1 MPRPQA
7 PFVGPAPI
15 ETIETEIFGE
25 GGEGTLIAVTL
36 NRGKP
41 SEQWFT
47 MAPELAR
54 RLGNALTGLALALP
68 EHAGQAQLR
77 CRLRRPRG
85 SRAEW
90 ILAASIAHAL
100 GSGGSSAAS

>member
-68 EHAGQAQLR
+68 EHCNPPRCPLCNCGPLPPAGLIER
-77 CRLRRPRG
+77 FKTGKWP
-85 SRAEW
+85 E
-90 ILAASIAHAL
+90 I
-100 GSGGSSAAS
+100 